1 MNRHLKD
8 ADGAQ
13 RPLPRSGTASS
24 LLTAQA
30 GRNRRPWVNWLV
42 VLGVLFGVY
51 IYFGHKFL
59 QKEYTWPYLS
69 GDVAGRAA
77 AAATTAA
84 TEAEAAKARAVA
96 EATAPVQVAQAA
108 SQAAAAASATFPIQ
122 VELAAAIKTA
132 EIAPTL
138 EVQQKVNELENA
150 KALAQ
155 KRSLAY
161 QECLNQG
168 AAATLQS
175 VAAQMRATDKDSTAS
190 FADIQ
195 AAQMAGQSA
204 TQANCSPFKAQET
217 EALAAAEAA
226 ASAVEIYKAKRESI
240 K

>member
-8 ADGAQ
+8 ADNAQ
-13 RPLPRSGTASS
+13 RPLPRPGPASS
-24 LLTAQA
+24 LLATQA

-51 IYFGHKFL
+51 IYFGHNFL

-84 TEAEAAKARAVA
+84 TEAEAAKAKAVA
-96 EATAPVQVAQAA
+96 EATAPVQIAQAA

-138 EVQQKVNELENA
+138 ELQQKVNDLENA

-155 KRSLAY
+155 KRGLAY
-161 QECLNQG
+161 QECLSQG
-168 AAATLQS
+168 AATTLQS
-175 VAAQMRATDKDSTAS
+175 VTSQYRVVADKENAVTL
-190 FADIQ
+190 ADIQ
-195 AAQMAGQSA
+195 AAQAAGQAA
-204 TQANCSPFKAQET
+204 TEANCGRFKNQEE
-217 EALAAAEAA
+217 EALTAAAAA
-226 ASAVEIYKAKRESI
+226 ASAVEFYKAQKGN
-240 K
+240 

>member
-1 MNRHLKD
+1 MSIYATDEAPSLKRSSAILRIAHVATTGNGEPVNRHLKD

-59 QKEYTWPYLS
+59 QTEYTWPYLS

-108 SQAAAAASATFPIQ
+108 SQAAAAASATLPIQ
-122 VELAAAIKTA
+122 VELAAATKTA

-138 EVQQKVNELENA
+138 ELQQKVNELENA

-155 KRSLAY
+155 KRALAY
-161 QECLNQG
+161 QECLSQG

-175 VAAQMRATDKDSTAS
+175 VTAQMRTTDKDSTAAAPCIIVAIRF
-190 FADIQ
+190 FAVL
-195 AAQMAGQSA
+195 S
-204 TQANCSPFKAQET
+204 
-217 EALAAAEAA
+217 
-226 ASAVEIYKAKRESI
+226 
-240 K
+240 